1 MFEVTP
7 GTVLHTGLE
16 NGSAKV
22 ISMPQPL
29 PFVITATHVN
39 ILIDALKREKKKK
52 TKKNTHF
59 LNEKGALKSADSYP
73 VM

>member
-29 PFVITATHVN
+29 PFVITGTHVN

-52 TKKNTHF
+52 LKKTHTS
-59 LNEKGALKSADSYP
+59 LMKKAL
-73 VM
+73 